1 MGIGGG
7 VFVVAAGLAVLA
19 LAAFAAYSR
28 RRRQRRREVG
38 RWVRGFLA
46 ARYGAVPA
54 GLHVDCSDD
63 ALWPVLVSFTSPRT
77 GARHDM
83 RFSCGGPASTF
94 SLLAGGEE
102 KAADG
107 PAAS

>member
-1 MGIGGG
+1 MGGLT
-7 VFVVAAGLAVLA
+7 FVVAAGLAVLA
-19 LAAFAAYSR
+19 LAAFAGYR
-28 RRRQRRREVG
+28 HRQRQRRQEVG

-46 ARYGAVPA
+46 ARYGAVPE
-54 GLHVDCSDD
+54 GLHVNCSDD
-63 ALWPVLVSFTSPRT
+63 ALWPVLVYFTSPRT
-77 GARHDM
+77 GSRHDM